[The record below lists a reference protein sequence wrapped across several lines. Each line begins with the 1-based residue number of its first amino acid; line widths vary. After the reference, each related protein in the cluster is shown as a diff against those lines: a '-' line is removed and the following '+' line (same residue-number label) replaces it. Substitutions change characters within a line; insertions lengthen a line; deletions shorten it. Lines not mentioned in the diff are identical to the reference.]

1 MTLHRL
7 DTRSLV
13 KLYWSVVSKRDRLP
27 PHWFRSAAIA
37 ERIHREI
44 ARRSSDARLLPRR

>member
-7 DTRSLV
+7 NTRSLV
-13 KLYWSVVSKRDRLP
+13 KLYWRIIRKRDRLP

-37 ERIHREI
+37 ERIHLEI